1 MDLNFASGRINV
13 AVENAWKQ
21 NELICFNISEGGF
34 NFTVG
39 LNKSDCC
46 RLFIN

>member
-21 NELICFNISEGGF
+21 NELICSNIWEGGF
-34 NFTVG
+34 DF
-39 LNKSDCC
+39 SC
-46 RLFIN
+46 RLK